1 MPRKTQADAAP
12 IERRRRKTLDAMHD
26 MKLAI
31 PQAVLDKYPD
41 HTFRWIN
48 DEGNRLHHKTQ
59 LDDWDK
65 CDEVPALPV
74 GTDKAGKPIHAHLCR
89 KLKEFWEEDQ
99 RTAMA
104 ARKALEADIART
116 GKSDPED
123 NRTAAETYV
132 PAGNSITSGAF
143 TP

>member
-1 MPRKTQADAAP
+1 MPRETRNDAEP
-12 IERRRRKTLDAMHD
+12 QERRRRKNLDALQEL
-26 MKLAI
+26 KLAI
-31 PQAVLDKYPD
+31 PDAVKEKYPD

-48 DEGNRLHHKTQ
+48 DAGNRMHHKTQ

-74 GTDKAGKPIHAHLCR
+74 GTDQAGKPIYAHLCR

-99 RTAMA
+99 RTAKA
-104 ARKALEADIART
+104 ARKALEATIART
-116 GKSDPED
+116 GKSDAQD
-123 NRTAAETYV
+123 DRTAAETYV
-132 PAGNSITSGAF
+132 PDGNSITHGAF